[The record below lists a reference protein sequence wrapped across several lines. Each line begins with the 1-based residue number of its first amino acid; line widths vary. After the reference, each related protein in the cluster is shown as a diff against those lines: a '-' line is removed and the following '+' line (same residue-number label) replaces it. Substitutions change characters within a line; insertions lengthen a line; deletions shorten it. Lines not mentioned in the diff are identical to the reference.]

1 MLYIFLA
8 LALQVVGFLTVLRIT
23 KSTVVHHARDSTVPR
38 DFATLDQDEK
48 DLP

>member
-8 LALQVVGFLTVLRIT
+8 MFLQIVGFLTVLRIT
-23 KSTVVHHARDSTVPR
+23 KSTVVHHKRDSTVPR
-38 DFATLDQDEK
+38 DFSTLDRDEK